1 MLAGRVLVNV
11 KVVDAVEVLVVLV
24 VLDVSVGQCCES
36 CGVALYIIDFIGV
49 SWNLSPLINTRS
61 CFYKNQ

>member
-11 KVVDAVEVLVVLV
+11 KVVVAVEVLVVLV

-36 CGVALYIIDFIGV
+36 CGVALYMIDFIGV
-49 SWNLSPLINTRS
+49 SWNLFSLINTRS

>member
-1 MLAGRVLVNV
+1 MLAGTVLVNV
-11 KVVDAVEVLVVLV
+11 KVVDALEVLVVLV

-36 CGVALYIIDFIGV
+36 YGVALYIIDFIGV

-61 CFYKNQ
+61 CFYKNR

>member
-11 KVVDAVEVLVVLV
+11 KVVVAVEVLVVLV

-36 CGVALYIIDFIGV
+36 CGVALIG
-49 SWNLSPLINTRS
+49 
-61 CFYKNQ
+61 

>member
-1 MLAGRVLVNV
+1 MLAGTVLVNV

-36 CGVALYIIDFIGV
+36 CGVALYIVDFIGV

>member
-1 MLAGRVLVNV
+1 MLAGTVLVNV
-11 KVVDAVEVLVVLV
+11 KVVDAMEVLVVLV

-61 CFYKNQ
+61 CFYKNR

>member
-1 MLAGRVLVNV
+1 MLAGTVLVNV
-11 KVVDAVEVLVVLV
+11 KVVDAMEVLVVLV

>member
-1 MLAGRVLVNV
+1 MLAGTVLVNV

>member
-1 MLAGRVLVNV
+1 MLAGTVLVNV

-36 CGVALYIIDFIGV
+36 CGVALYFIDFIGV